1 MNLAPRTVV
10 ARVVAPLR
18 SIWERLDWDPVVA
31 TARASSMHCLLRA
44 WGPAGSCQRGRQLP
58 IRKAQSSYHP
68 LTIMNAYRV
77 PNLHKQDQEL
87 VAGEETAFSVLYILL
102 VIVTYFL
109 KVE

>member
-1 MNLAPRTVV
+1 
-10 ARVVAPLR
+10 
-18 SIWERLDWDPVVA
+18 
-31 TARASSMHCLLRA
+31 
-44 WGPAGSCQRGRQLP
+44 
-58 IRKAQSSYHP
+58 
-68 LTIMNAYRV
+68 MNAYRV

>member
-1 MNLAPRTVV
+1 
-10 ARVVAPLR
+10 
-18 SIWERLDWDPVVA
+18 
-31 TARASSMHCLLRA
+31 MHCLLRA

-77 PNLHKQDQEL
+77 PNLHKQDHQEL